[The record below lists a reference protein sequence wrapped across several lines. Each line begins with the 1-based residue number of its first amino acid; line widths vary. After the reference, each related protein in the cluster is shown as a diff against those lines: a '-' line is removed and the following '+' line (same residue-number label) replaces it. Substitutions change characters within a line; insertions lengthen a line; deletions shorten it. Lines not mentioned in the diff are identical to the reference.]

1 MTALARE
8 LLGFMWAIA
17 VHTEVQFKMTKAA

>member
-1 MTALARE
+1 MKNVVVTAIARE

-17 VHTEVQFKMTKAA
+17 KEVKPLAA

>member
-8 LLGFMWAIA
+8 LLGFLWAIA
-17 VHTEVQFKMTKAA
+17 VQTEKQLQLTKAA